1 MLKKKNI
8 ISFLIIFFLVIS
20 CGYKKI
26 NPEQSLM
33 HLQTVSVT
41 GKNRISY
48 LLKNDI
54 SLISNKNAADKY
66 DVAIELKKRKQDK
79 ITNKQGKIT
88 RYTVNI
94 DANLILKNNN
104 NNKIINKNFSNKG
117 DFEVASDHSETINNE
132 KIITKIVMQQL
143 TSEIINFITLSNK
156 N

>member
-26 NPEQSLM
+26 NTEQSLM
-33 HLQTVSVT
+33 HLQTVSVS

-104 NNKIINKNFSNKG
+104 NNRIINKNFSNKG

-132 KIITKIVMQQL
+132 KIITKIIMQQL
-143 TSEIINFITLSNK
+143 TSEIINFITFSNK

>member
-1 MLKKKNI
+1 
-8 ISFLIIFFLVIS
+8 
-20 CGYKKI
+20 
-26 NPEQSLM
+26 M
-33 HLQTVSVT
+33 HLQTVSVS

-104 NNKIINKNFSNKG
+104 NNRIINKNFSNKG

-132 KIITKIVMQQL
+132 KIITKIIMQQL
-143 TSEIINFITLSNK
+143 TSEIINFITFSNK